1 MKNLRVAAA
10 SILKDVLTRGR
21 SLNDSLPALSQTFN
35 DPRDR
40 ALLQALTFGVCR
52 WYFQLSDIANT
63 LLKKPF
69 KEKDQ
74 DIYALILLGLYQLIH
89 MRIAE
94 HAAIGETVAAADT
107 LKKSW
112 AKGLINAILREYQRH
127 PKDAVSEEGRLAHP
141 AWFIGKIKKAYP
153 ADWQHIVEANNI
165 HPPLSLRVNQQRVS
179 REDYVKKLMDAG
191 IHSEIIAETDAGI
204 TLQTPMDVTQLPG
217 FAAGDVSVQDG
228 AAQIAAELLQL
239 ESGQFIL
246 DACAAPGGKT
256 AHILERQPDA
266 RLLALDIDADRLKR
280 VDENLQRLQLTATC
294 KTADAGVLLT
304 WWDKTPFDRILLDAP
319 CSATGVIR
327 RHPDIK
333 LLRHPE
339 DLATLAEKQIQLLNT
354 LWETLKPGGLLLYV
368 TCSIFPDENTK
379 ILQQFLE
386 THPLAR
392 EEKIH
397 SAWGKACAIGKQILP
412 GMHGMDGF
420 YFARL
425 RK

>member
-1 MKNLRVAAA
+1 MNNLRAAAA
-10 SILKDVLTRGR
+10 SIMKDVLVRGR
-21 SLNDSLPALSQTFN
+21 SLNDSLPAFYQPFN

-63 LLKKPF
+63 MLKKPF

-74 DIYALILLGLYQLIH
+74 DIYALILLGLYQLTH

-94 HAAIGETVAAADT
+94 HAAIGETVAAADA
-107 LKKSW
+107 LKKPW
-112 AKGLINAILREYQRH
+112 AKGLINAVLREHQRH
-127 PKDAVSEEGRLAHP
+127 PKDAASEEGRLAHP

-153 ADWQHIVEANNI
+153 ADWQLILDANNI
-165 HPPLSLRVNQQRVS
+165 HPPLSLRVNQHRIS
-179 REDYVKKLMDAG
+179 RDNYLKKLQDAS
-191 IHSEIIAETDAGI
+191 ILAEKIAETDAGI

-217 FAAGDVSVQDG
+217 FATGDVSVQDG
-228 AAQIAAELLQL
+228 AAQLAAELLQL
-239 ESGQFIL
+239 ESGQCIL

-266 RLLALDIDADRLKR
+266 DVLALDIDADRLKR
-280 VDENLQRLQLTATC
+280 VEENLQRLQLKAIC
-294 KTADAGVLLT
+294 KTADAEALLT
-304 WWDKTPFDRILLDAP
+304 WWDKTLFDRILLDVP

-333 LLRHPE
+333 LLRRPE
-339 DLATLAEKQIQLLNT
+339 DLATLAEKQIHLLNT
-354 LWETLKPGGLLLYV
+354 LWETLKPGGLLLYA

-379 ILQQFLE
+379 VLQQFLE

-397 SAWGKACAIGKQILP
+397 SAWGKECAIGKQILP